1 MDFLTREL
9 INIKGISLALWHVLV
24 AVAVLVLLVIV
35 IVAICRA
42 SSRRKK
48 AKKLATQ
55 TTEVADEPI
64 VTDETV
70 TDEPVEEVDD
80 DEPADEVI
88 VTIDEEVDEDEVA
101 EPTAEV
107 TTEPVAETPVVE
119 ESSPEVEQPTEQPEE
134 PTAEPVAKKPT
145 VKNYHISLR
154 PDGKWQ
160 VKLSKGGKAIK
171 LFDTQVEAIAFAKA
185 RAKSQD
191 GHITI
196 HKVDGKIRK
205 QKY

>member
-1 MDFLTREL
+1 MEFLTKEL
-9 INIKGISLALWHVLV
+9 TKIQGFSIALWHILV

-35 IVAICRA
+35 IVAICRG

-48 AKKLATQ
+48 AKKLAAQ
-55 TTEVADEPI
+55 TADEPVVADEP
-64 VTDETV
+64 
-70 TDEPVEEVDD
+70 VEDVDD

-88 VTIDEEVDEDEVA
+88 VTIDEEVDQDEVA
-101 EPTAEV
+101 DSTADVATEPV
-107 TTEPVAETPVVE
+107 VDEPVAEPA
-119 ESSPEVEQPTEQPEE
+119 PEVEQPAE
-134 PTAEPVAKKPT
+134 PVAEPVAKKPT

-171 LFDTQVEAIAFAKA
+171 LFDTQAEAIAFAKA

>member
-1 MDFLTREL
+1 MEFLTKEL
-9 INIKGISLALWHVLV
+9 TNIRGFSIALWHVIV
-24 AVAVLVLLVIV
+24 AVAVVVLLVLA
-35 IVAICRA
+35 IVAICRSA
-42 SSRRKK
+42 GKRKN
-48 AKKLATQ
+48 AKNDTAQ
-55 TTEVADEPI
+55 TVDVADES
-64 VTDETV
+64 VATDEV
-70 TDEPVEEVDD
+70 VVDETD
-80 DEPADEVI
+80 DELVDEVI
-88 VTIDEEVDEDEVA
+88 VTIDEEADEDEVA

-107 TTEPVAETPVVE
+107 TDEPIVEPATETEQPDEQPVAE
-119 ESSPEVEQPTEQPEE
+119 Q
-134 PTAEPVAKKPT
+134 VAKKRT
-145 VKNYHISLR
+145 VKNYHIALR

-171 LFDTQVEAIAFAKA
+171 LFDTQAEAIAFAKA

>member
-9 INIKGISLALWHVLV
+9 INIKGLSVALWHVLV

-35 IVAICRA
+35 IVAICRG
-42 SSRRKK
+42 SRRRKT
-48 AKKLATQ
+48 AKSETVQ
-55 TTEVADEPI
+55 TTDVADESV
-64 VTDETV
+64 VTDEV
-70 TDEPVEEVDD
+70 VDETD

-88 VTIDEEVDEDEVA
+88 VTIDEEVDDDEVV
-101 EPTAEV
+101 EPTGDV
-107 TTEPVAETPVVE
+107 VDEPVAEEPVADEPVA
-119 ESSPEVEQPTEQPEE
+119 EVEQSTEPEQPAEE
-134 PTAEPVAKKPT
+134 QVAKKPT

-171 LFDTQVEAIAFAKA
+171 LFDTQAEAIAFAKA